1 MGRYVRSVFEMTL
14 PNESVLRDWAAKL
27 DNSPGF
33 TDKSLNKMEKR
44 LQVEKARVPV
54 VLKVRFSV
62 ELNKWK
68 KFSNI
73 SRKSELFD

>member
-33 TDKSLNKMEKR
+33 TDKSLKKLEKRVQMEKASGY
-44 LQVEKARVPV
+44 Q
-54 VLKVRFSV
+54 
-62 ELNKWK
+62 
-68 KFSNI
+68 
-73 SRKSELFD
+73 